1 MQTQRGHRDE
11 PELVRGTLSTFR
23 RRCGKPGCRCVTGDL
38 HESPALTYWQDG
50 RTKTLT
56 LRHEVA
62 AVEHASGVTQ
72 AKAELEDAADKGL
85 ECLRRRRT
93 ARRPAPQP
101 KRSFRARRPRGRPPR
116 APESVG
122 TQRDLFAHH

>member
-56 LRHEVA
+56 LRPDEVA
-62 AVEHASGVTQ
+62 AVEHALGRYAA

-101 KRSFRARRPRGRPPR
+101 KRSSRAR
-116 APESVG
+116 
-122 TQRDLFAHH
+122 